1 MVIVDVLY
9 SYVWDVKSSKV
20 KQKQKL
26 HTKDNISA
34 FFYHSRVVLIHKNAI
49 C

>member
-34 FFYHSRVVLIHKNAI
+34 FFLSFKG
-49 C
+49 CPDS